1 MILTK
6 KEEKKEKWKK
16 LWASNENSIYDIKGA
31 NHSSSNRWKFIHGV
45 IQWSCL
51 FRFGSMHLPAIL
63 QTLNDAKEGE
73 KLHETQD
80 RKHSIFN
87 LIFEWLLHVHAML
100 IGYLIAV
107 YFSLSFHCV
116 IIHTSIAIEQWRME
130 MIANNTNNQF
140 PFGIN
145 DEYQMD
151 HISVNWIWWLFD
163 YLLFY
168 YLPLIPFDCI
178 IWISEPRMI
187 INHGKYME

>member
-1 MILTK
+1 
-6 KEEKKEKWKK
+6 
-16 LWASNENSIYDIKGA
+16 
-31 NHSSSNRWKFIHGV
+31 
-45 IQWSCL
+45 
-51 FRFGSMHLPAIL
+51 MHLPAIL

-107 YFSLSFHCV
+107 YFSLSLHCV

-163 YLLFY
+163 YYFIIYRWFRSIVLFEFLNLEWSSIMENIWSNECSVQSIHQLELLSGIASVNWIW
-168 YLPLIPFDCI
+168 YLKNEICCKYVDCQ
-178 IWISEPRMI
+178 WLAFW
-187 INHGKYME
+187 